1 MFVKRI
7 VPIDRQMDFDWLRCY
22 SNVTYLR
29 SWTHMIGKL
38 LEHARRKDAFRLG
51 AWRECSGPVSGRSKE
66 KQYKSLI
73 LFDSP

>member
-1 MFVKRI
+1 
-7 VPIDRQMDFDWLRCY
+7 
-22 SNVTYLR
+22 
-29 SWTHMIGKL
+29 MIGKL

-73 LFDSP
+73 LFDSPLKIALREMCRNDG